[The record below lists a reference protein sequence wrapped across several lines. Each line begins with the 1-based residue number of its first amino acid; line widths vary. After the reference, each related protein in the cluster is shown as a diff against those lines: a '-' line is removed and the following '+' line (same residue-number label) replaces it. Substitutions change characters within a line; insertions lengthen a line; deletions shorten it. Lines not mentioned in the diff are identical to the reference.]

1 MPNPTLPTPDPK
13 DVAENKGVAAVG
25 YISIL
30 FLVPLFLKPQSPY
43 AKFHGKQGM
52 ILFIL
57 ELFGF
62 IPLLGWMLWVLA
74 VVAAVYGFLEAWN
87 GRATRIPVIA
97 DLADRIKF

>member
-1 MPNPTLPTPDPK
+1 MDKQTKPAFDPK
-13 DVAENKGVAAVG
+13 DVEENKGVAAIG

-30 FLVPLFLKPQSPY
+30 CLVPLFLKPGSAY

-62 IPLLGWMLWVLA
+62 IPVLGWMLWVLA
-74 VVAAVYGFLEAWN
+74 IVAAVYGLLEAWH
-87 GRATRIPVIA
+87 GRATRIPVVA
-97 DLADRIKF
+97 DLADRVNL